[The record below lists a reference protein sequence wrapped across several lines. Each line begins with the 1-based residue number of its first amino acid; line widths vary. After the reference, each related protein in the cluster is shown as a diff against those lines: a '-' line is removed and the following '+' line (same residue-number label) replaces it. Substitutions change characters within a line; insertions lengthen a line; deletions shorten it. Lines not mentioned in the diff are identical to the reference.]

1 MNSHEVSGMFR
12 GRYEHTVDTKG
23 RLSIPAKY
31 REVLLGKGDERLII
45 TNFVVSSK
53 RCLDVYPLDEWLAL
67 EEAVR
72 GKPKFDARMVRFQT
86 YYLGGASE
94 CAVDPHGRI
103 LIPPTLRKYAELK
116 REVMLVSAGEK
127 FRIWDKDAW
136 DRVFTEAE
144 EQLMEDPDSFTD
156 LGL

>member
-1 MNSHEVSGMFR
+1 MFR

-31 REVLLGKGDERLII
+31 RELLLGKGDNRLII

-53 RCLDVYPLDEWLAL
+53 RCLDVFPLDEWTAL

-72 GKPKFDARMVRFQT
+72 RKPKFDPNMVRFQT
-86 YYLGGASE
+86 YYLGAAVE
-94 CAVDPHGRI
+94 CEVDTHGRI
-103 LIPPTLRKYAELK
+103 LIPPTLRKYADLK
-116 REVMLVSAGEK
+116 RDVMLVSAGEK

-136 DRVFTEAE
+136 DKVFTEAE
-144 EQLMEDPDSFTD
+144 EQLMEDPGSFSD

>member
-1 MNSHEVSGMFR
+1 MVR

-31 REVLLGKGDERLII
+31 REVLLGKGDPRLII
-45 TNFVVSSK
+45 TNFLVSSK
-53 RCLDVYPLDEWLAL
+53 RCLDVYPLDEWTAL

-72 GKPKFDARMVRFQT
+72 QRPKFDPNMVRFQT
-86 YYLGGASE
+86 YYLGGAME
-94 CAVDPHGRI
+94 CEVDTHGRI
-103 LIPPTLRKYAELK
+103 LIPPTLRKYADLK
-116 REVMLVSAGEK
+116 RDVMLVSAGEK

-136 DRVFTEAE
+136 DKVFTESE
-144 EQLMEDPDSFTD
+144 EQFMEDPGSFSD

>member
-1 MNSHEVSGMFR
+1 MFR

-31 REVLLGKGDERLII
+31 REFLQGKGDGGRLII

-53 RCLDVYPLDEWLAL
+53 RCLDVYPLDEWLTL
-67 EEAVR
+67 ENAVR
-72 GKPKFDARMVRFQT
+72 QKPKFDARMVRFQN
-86 YYLGGASE
+86 YYLGGATE
-94 CAVDPHGRI
+94 CVVDDPGRI
-103 LIPPTLRKYAELK
+103 LIPPTLRRYAELK
-116 REVMLVSAGEK
+116 RDVMLVSAGEK

-136 DRVFTEAE
+136 DEVFTEAE
-144 EQLMEDPDSFTD
+144 EQLMEDPDYFSD

>member
-1 MNSHEVSGMFR
+1 MFR

-45 TNFVVSSK
+45 TNFVVAAK

-72 GKPKFDARMVRFQT
+72 EKPKFDARMVRFQT
-86 YYLGGASE
+86 YYLGGATE

-103 LIPPTLRKYAELK
+103 LIPPTLRKYADLK
-116 REVMLVSAGEK
+116 RDVMLVSAGEK

-136 DRVFTEAE
+136 DAVFAEAE
-144 EQLMEDPDSFTD
+144 EQLMEDPDSFSD